1 MLMTLVKL
9 KAPDHNWGGHS
20 KAAPY
25 LIILDRRMEE
35 AEISSAKPLTK
46 SIVSHL
52 ILRIFT
58 SFKKVFARLDA
69 SYTKV

>member
-25 LIILDRRMEE
+25 LIILS
-35 AEISSAKPLTK
+35 ILIQLTQLYGDYD
-46 SIVSHL
+46 IALHNV
-52 ILRIFT
+52 
-58 SFKKVFARLDA
+58 
-69 SYTKV
+69 